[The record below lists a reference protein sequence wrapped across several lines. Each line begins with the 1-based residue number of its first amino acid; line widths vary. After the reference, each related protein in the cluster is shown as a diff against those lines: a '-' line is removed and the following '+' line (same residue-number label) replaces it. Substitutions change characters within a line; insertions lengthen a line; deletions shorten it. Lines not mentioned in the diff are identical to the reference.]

1 MRSLHLFN
9 ILFLLVSSVAL
20 MACGPAATQNWQSRV
35 TTCPTS
41 AELGRFSPWDRLE
54 IRVYGEPELS
64 GEYEVS
70 PKGTISFP
78 RLGELNVEGLRCDEL
93 ERTITDALKESYLRD
108 PSVTCINKEVSKTAV
123 TVDGQVKTPGIVDF
137 RPGLMITD
145 VIAQS
150 GGLTTRAL
158 GNSVVI
164 TRKLDSGS
172 TESLTVPYLDILS
185 AKEPN
190 ICLHPADLIYVPM
203 SAF

>member
-20 MACGPAATQNWQSRV
+20 MACGPATTQNWQSRV
-35 TTCPTS
+35 MTCPTS